1 MKAVVFNGIGDI
13 ALEDV
18 EEPKIQ
24 NPTDAIV
31 KVTSTA
37 ICGTDLH
44 MVRGTMTG
52 MEPGTILGHE
62 AVGVV
67 EEVGSDVRNLSPGD
81 RVVIPSTIGCGYCSY
96 CRAGYFAQCDN
107 ANPNGK
113 DAGTCF
119 FGGPKQSGPIQGL
132 QSEYARIPFANVG
145 PVKLPQSM
153 TNEDAILLSDI
164 LPTSWFGAKLAEIKR
179 GNTVGIFGAGIV
191 GQLAIVSA
199 FIQGAGRVLVVDN
212 NDNRLQIAK
221 NYGAEV
227 INFDQED
234 PVSTIKRLTGGIGL
248 DRVID
253 AVGVDSNQ
261 PSQGS
266 NQDSAQ
272 MAELFQNQ
280 RSQIA
285 PNTNPKGD
293 NWHPG
298 DGPSQA
304 LFWEV
309 QSLAKAGT
317 LGIIGVYP
325 PSVQTFPVGI
335 AMNKNLT
342 INMGNCNHRKY
353 LPELIDLVMSGDLKL
368 QEHITQKIDFN
379 DIISAYEAFDRRES
393 GWVKVMLEPNK
404 SR

>member
-1 MKAVVFNGIGDI
+1 M
-13 ALEDV
+13 AL
-18 EEPKIQ
+18 
-24 NPTDAIV
+24 
-31 KVTSTA
+31 
-37 ICGTDLH
+37 L
-44 MVRGTMTG
+44 
-52 MEPGTILGHE
+52 
-62 AVGVV
+62 
-67 EEVGSDVRNLSPGD
+67 
-81 RVVIPSTIGCGYCSY
+81 
-96 CRAGYFAQCDN
+96 
-107 ANPNGK
+107 
-113 DAGTCF
+113 
-119 FGGPKQSGPIQGL
+119 
-132 QSEYARIPFANVG
+132 
-145 PVKLPQSM
+145 
-153 TNEDAILLSDI
+153 
-164 LPTSWFGAKLAEIKR
+164 
-179 GNTVGIFGAGIV
+179 
-191 GQLAIVSA
+191 
-199 FIQGAGRVLVVDN
+199 DN